1 MKLNRTPEKIG
12 AGRIPKKQA
21 GKAKANLVSKKMQ
34 KKARAWIHVNVFCKF
49 ASEKLGHQLKSCV

>member
-21 GKAKANLVSKKMQ
+21 GKAKANLVSKNYT
-34 KKARAWIHVNVFCKF
+34 AC
-49 ASEKLGHQLKSCV
+49 